1 MKALA
6 LALVVSGSAFAAD
19 VQALV
24 ITGATS
30 EAAAAPLL
38 EAAKKRA
45 AVVAPLLT
53 LAEGFPKVVD
63 SATVK
68 GLKPGFFIVL
78 AGFCTVVDPALKA
91 LDPGAYAKPVQ
102 DVAEACPKV
111 AQGWQASSTESTDA
125 EKRKWRIVVFQP
137 RGDEEWRAFLT
148 VRDASGA
155 TLADGVLKQGEVSGC
170 LYGGTASVSTSKT
183 GVMSVKTTDCYRP
196 RGCPN
201 PGLATTLATFTL
213 KGSEISSDVQVLKDV
228 GMKGCSGE

>member
-1 MKALA
+1 MKAVAVA
-6 LALVVSGSAFAAD
+6 LLVAVPAFGAD

-53 LAEGFPKVVD
+53 LADGFPKVVD

-78 AGFCTVVDPALKA
+78 AGFCSVVDPALKA
-91 LDPGAYAKPVQ
+91 LDPGAYSKPVQ

-111 AQGWQASSTESTDA
+111 QNDWTASSAEATDA

-148 VRDASGA
+148 VREASGA
-155 TLADGVLKQGEVSGC
+155 TVADRELKENEVSGC
-170 LYGGTASVSTSKT
+170 LYGGTAAVVVKKDGTLQ
-183 GVMSVKTTDCYRP
+183 VKTTDCYKS

-201 PGLATTLATFTL
+201 PGLATTLATLVL
-213 KGSEISSDVQVLKDV
+213 KGSEVSSNVQVLKDV